1 MSQRDVT
8 SWTTMIS
15 SYAQQRNYD
24 GALQVFQKM
33 LVSDTCVIP
42 NEFTC
47 STVLRCCTHFGED
60 PAFKLGVQLHGLVLK
75 YGFALNLVVSSSLLE
90 FYSGI
95 GEASLAHKVFDEM
108 AQRDV
113 ISCTGMISCLLE
125 AKEWEKAVGVYNN
138 MIRSSIKPTEF
149 TFAKFLSSCASHC
162 WDQRGKMI
170 HSQSIRHGVEH
181 NPILKTILVNMY
193 CKFGDMTYALRV
205 FRLTKDYDVTLFTSI
220 ISGLLKARKYE
231 EAISM
236 FREMESSAIICP
248 NSLTYAG
255 IISACASNMEVHLG
269 KQIQSRIIKVGLEH
283 DLSIGNSLLNLY
295 NKCATDMQDL
305 KCTFHQINEPNVVS
319 WTTLI
324 SAFVNHGHD
333 LEAFTKFSEM
343 RASGVEPTSYT
354 LSTILKSC
362 NSPETL
368 VHAVKVHAYIIKT
381 SMDSVDI
388 SIGNSLIHVYSRFN
402 RQGDAWVVF
411 DTIPLQRDALTYTSL
426 AGGLNKGGLYKSAL
440 DIVPFMMEEAVK
452 VDGHCIA
459 CFLSAA
465 ANSAALG
472 PGRQLHCLSVKTGL
486 ESAISV
492 SNSLLDMY
500 SKCKRIKEAKEVF
513 AGIKE
518 PTVVTYNVLISGLVN
533 NGLIPEALLAFED
546 MRLVGVKPDQITFLV
561 VLQACNIDALVDVGI
576 EYFKSMREIHGVDQL
591 SEHYKLLLDLLGRA
605 GRLEEAACMV
615 ETMPYE
621 MDLSICKSLLG
632 WCRLHKNLV
641 FGEYVA
647 RKGIELEPSDPR
659 LYRLLAGLYDV
670 VGRQDLT
677 EQMHVLMREKGIRVP
692 ELKSHSLIMNQNE
705 AGQVDMI
712 LTH

>member
-1 MSQRDVT
+1 MSQRDVA
-8 SWTTMIS
+8 SWTTMVS
-15 SYAQQRNYD
+15 SYAQQRNYSS
-24 GALQVFQKM
+24 ALQVFQKM
-33 LVSDTCVIP
+33 LVTDTCVLP

-47 STVLRCCTHFGED
+47 STVLRCCSHFVED
-60 PAFKLGVQLHGLVLK
+60 GAIKLGLQLHGLALK
-75 YGFALNLVVSSSLLE
+75 CGFALNLIVSSSLLE
-90 FYSGI
+90 FYSGL
-95 GEASLAHKVFDEM
+95 GEASLAHKVFDELP
-108 AQRDV
+108 QRDV
-113 ISCTGMISCLLE
+113 ISCTCMISCLLE
-125 AKEWEKAVGVYNN
+125 AKQWEKAVGVYNN
-138 MIRSSIKPTEF
+138 MIRSSIRPTEF
-149 TFAKFLSSCASHC
+149 TFVKFLSLCASRC

-170 HSQSIRHGVEH
+170 HSQSIRHGVEFGL
-181 NPILKTILVNMY
+181 ILKTMLVNMY
-193 CKFGDMTYALRV
+193 CKCGDMIYALRV
-205 FRLTKDYDVTLFTSI
+205 FRLTKIYDVTLFTCMV
-220 ISGLLKARKYE
+220 SGLLKARKYE

-236 FREMESSAIICP
+236 FREMDCSDISP
-248 NSLTYAG
+248 NSMTYAG
-255 IISACASNMEVHLG
+255 IISACASNMGVHLG

-295 NKCATDMQDL
+295 NKCATDLGDL
-305 KCTFHQINEPNVVS
+305 MCTFHQINGPNVVS

-324 SAFVNHGHD
+324 SALVNHGQD
-333 LEAFTKFSEM
+333 LEAFTKLSEM
-343 RASGVEPTSYT
+343 RAIGVEPNSYT

-368 VHAVKVHAYIIKT
+368 VDAEKVHAYIIKT
-381 SMDSVDI
+381 SMDSADI

-402 RQGDAWVVF
+402 RQDDAWVVF
-411 DTIPLQRDALTYTSL
+411 DTIPLQRDAVTYTSL
-426 AGGLNKGGLYKSAL
+426 AGGLNKGGLYKNAL
-440 DIVPFMMEEAVK
+440 DIVPLMMEEAVK
-452 VDGHCIA
+452 VDGHFIA

-500 SKCKRIKEAKEVF
+500 SKCNRIEEAKGVF
-513 AGIKE
+513 ADMKE
-518 PTVVTYNVLISGLVN
+518 PNVVTFNGLILGLIN
-533 NGLIPEALLAFED
+533 NGLISEALLAFED
-546 MRLVGVKPDQITFLV
+546 MSLVGVKPDQITFVV

-576 EYFKSMREIHGVDQL
+576 EYFKSMREIYGLDQL

-615 ETMPYE
+615 ETMPYA

-647 RKGIELEPSDPR
+647 RKGIELEPSDPS

-670 VGRQDLT
+670 VGRHDLT

-692 ELKSHSLIMNQNE
+692 EFKSHSLIMNQNQT
-705 AGQVDMI
+705 GQVDMI